1 MSCIVEYSACCFI
14 VVFVFLSWKNWKYRD
29 REKLE
34 VAKDIQANAQLVE
47 SASDQSA
54 KSPCVLQGFSAS
66 PQFTRINKQ
75 PMHES
80 KPSISRG

>member
-1 MSCIVEYSACCFI
+1 MLFHCC
-14 VVFVFLSWKNWKYRD
+14 VCLLELEVLKYRD
-29 REKLE
+29 IEKLE
-34 VAKDIQANAQLVE
+34 VLAKDIHANAQLVE

-66 PQFTRINKQ
+66 PQFTCINKQ

-80 KPSISRG
+80 KPSISGG